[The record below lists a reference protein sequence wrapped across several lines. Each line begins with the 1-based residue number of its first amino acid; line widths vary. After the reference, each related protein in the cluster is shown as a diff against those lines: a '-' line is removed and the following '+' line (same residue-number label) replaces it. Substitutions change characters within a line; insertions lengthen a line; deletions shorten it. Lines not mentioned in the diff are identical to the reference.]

1 ADTILRRL
9 FWEEPIRRF
18 PAQRGADGPRFV
30 CSCSRERVG
39 SMLKSLGRVEVD
51 GIVTEQGR
59 VEIACDFCGV
69 KYHFDRVDVGELFT
83 PVGQQAPGSAST
95 H

>member
-1 ADTILRRL
+1 LRRL

-18 PAQRGADGPRFV
+18 PVQRGDEGPRFA

-39 SMLKSLGRVEVD
+39 SMLKSLGRDEVD
-51 GIVTEQGR
+51 SILEEQGR
-59 VEIACDFCGV
+59 VEIGCDFCGL
-69 KYHFDRVDVGELFT
+69 KYHFDPVDVGGLFT
-83 PVGQQAPGSAST
+83 PVGQQAPGSSST